1 MAITDAVCIPAK
13 CGKTSRDFYMMYY
26 KAFDGKWVLTYGKK
40 ELPRSSGGA
49 GNAVAVKLDSVRT
62 GPQYKCPH
70 CGQKCDANEKFC
82 GKCGTPL
89 FNESIPV
96 GGVTPTV
103 TQDTPPVYYDEDDG
117 NHNMRILL
125 AICAVVLLLIGGFLG
140 WKYLYKG
147 KFFKKKTELVSD
159 SINADSAKT
168 WEQVTFEGVMYDEDG
183 HD

>member
-70 CGQKCDANEKFC
+70 CGQKYTIKCWNC
-82 GKCGTPL
+82 GKSTCYDGDDHDGREVVCAHCG
-89 FNESIPV
+89 ESGV
-96 GGVTPTV
+96 FRTVSSGGGGGKAK
-103 TQDTPPVYYDEDDG
+103 DVYGY
-117 NHNMRILL
+117 
-125 AICAVVLLLIGGFLG
+125 
-140 WKYLYKG
+140 
-147 KFFKKKTELVSD
+147 
-159 SINADSAKT
+159 
-168 WEQVTFEGVMYDEDG
+168 GVNGQE
-183 HD
+183 

>member
-70 CGQKCDANEKFC
+70 CGQKYTFKCWNC
-82 GKCGTPL
+82 GKSTC
-89 FNESIPV
+89 
-96 GGVTPTV
+96 
-103 TQDTPPVYYDEDDG
+103 YDGDDHDG
-117 NHNMRILL
+117 CMCTLWRIGC
-125 AICAVVLLLIGGFLG
+125 ISHCQQRWWR
-140 WKYLYKG
+140 WKSKRCIWL
-147 KFFKKKTELVSD
+147 
-159 SINADSAKT
+159 
-168 WEQVTFEGVMYDEDG
+168 WR
-183 HD
+183 

>member
-70 CGQKCDANEKFC
+70 CGQKYTFKCWNC
-82 GKCGTPL
+82 GKSTCYDGDDQDGREVVCAHCG
-89 FNESIPV
+89 ESGV
-96 GGVTPTV
+96 FRTVSSGGGGGKAK
-103 TQDTPPVYYDEDDG
+103 DVYGY
-117 NHNMRILL
+117 
-125 AICAVVLLLIGGFLG
+125 
-140 WKYLYKG
+140 
-147 KFFKKKTELVSD
+147 
-159 SINADSAKT
+159 
-168 WEQVTFEGVMYDEDG
+168 GVNGQE
-183 HD
+183 

>member
-70 CGQKCDANEKFC
+70 CGHISHKYKTD
-82 GKCGTPL
+82 
-89 FNESIPV
+89 
-96 GGVTPTV
+96 
-103 TQDTPPVYYDEDDG
+103 
-117 NHNMRILL
+117 LL
-125 AICAVVLLLIGGFLG
+125 GDLVKKAIA
-140 WKYLYKG
+140 
-147 KFFKKKTELVSD
+147 
-159 SINADSAKT
+159 
-168 WEQVTFEGVMYDEDG
+168 
-183 HD
+183 